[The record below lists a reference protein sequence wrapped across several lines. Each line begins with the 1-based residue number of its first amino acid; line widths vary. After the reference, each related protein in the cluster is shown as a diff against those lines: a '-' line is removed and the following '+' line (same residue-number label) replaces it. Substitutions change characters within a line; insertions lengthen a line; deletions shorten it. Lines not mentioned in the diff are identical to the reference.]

1 MIRISERTAAEIEGY
16 RFFEGQTDCRE
27 ICDARPRLNIAERN
41 TQRLPVSK
49 KIKKIKILLLT
60 TVQQIFSLTCNNY
73 KFFFFNTKL

>member
-49 KIKKIKILLLT
+49 KKKKITINNSST
-60 TVQQIFSLTCNNY
+60 DIFINM
-73 KFFFFNTKL
+73 